1 MSKRRYLTGKEVQA
15 MMQAV
20 CYGGN
25 GSQRLLSYSVGISA
39 WDAY

>member
-20 CYGGN
+20 CYG
-25 GSQRLLSYSVGISA
+25 
-39 WDAY
+39 